1 MFMRIKVDRVGRVV
15 IPKQFRVA
23 LGIDETTEL
32 EIVPDG
38 DGLRLEPVR
47 GAQRE
52 VLERDGLPLLAPVRG
67 AVLDDDDVRRLR
79 DELQR

>member
-1 MFMRIKVDRVGRVV
+1 MRVSLDRVGRVV
-15 IPKQFRVA
+15 IPKQLRVA
-23 LGIDETTEL
+23 LGIDHTTEL

-47 GAQRE
+47 GAERPI
-52 VLERDGLPLLAPVRG
+52 LEQDGLP
-67 AVLDDDDVRRLR
+67 VLGQVGGIVLTDEDVRRLR